1 MLEQE
6 VGEALLASLL
16 AVSSDGDPPARRA
29 ASALYAGLLILRA
42 TTATM
47 RGELPAI
54 AGLAD
59 VIARYAERHGLAV
72 TTEIDL
78 DERRLDREDRIAL
91 VGIVCEAFE
100 NAVRP
105 GNACTVQV
113 TAAGG
118 RNGIRMVIEDDG
130 SGVTPADL
138 EQARGWGDLGIAGVE
153 GLAVW
158 RRGTVTLSA
167 SSGGGLRLEVALPG
181 PPG

>member
-59 VIARYAERHGLAV
+59 VVARYAERHGLAV

-78 DERRLDREDRIAL
+78 DEGRLDREDRIAL

-113 TAAGG
+113 TAARG
-118 RNGIRMVIEDDG
+118 RNGIRMVIEDED
-130 SGVTPADL
+130 SGVTPADP
-138 EQARGWGDLGIAGVE
+138 EHAWGDLGIAGVE

-181 PPG
+181 PPE